1 MTTRRTPQQDEAF
14 AHARKL
20 VAGVRRMP
28 GDHIGRDAELVHLD
42 DEVNRLRALLGAD
55 HDGGEGGALAR
66 AGEAISGG
74 TMRLREVRRVAAHM
88 RTLSF
93 GHEGRDDDLIALDDE
108 VGRLMGALAAPPAT
122 MDKGIWEALP
132 VGTNVVVTWEDG
144 RAPYTVIRGAED
156 NGAVSCGGIG
166 IYGGKHWDKILTWQ
180 DERADLN
187 VVFTPSTDY
196 LPEGTRV
203 RLNTDIGDDE
213 IRIGEEG
220 SVMTVHASGYVKV
233 GFDSLPEMIHISNLD
248 LVKPKPGPEFQV
260 GRFVT
265 TTQDHRGIRVASNGV
280 IVELVDGEARV
291 DFGTVTQMVSTDALL
306 VIDTS
311 NPASVRWG
319 QS

>member
-1 MTTRRTPQQDEAF
+1 MIIHRTPEQDA
-14 AHARKL
+14 ALARARKL

-42 DEVNRLRALLGAD
+42 DEVNRLSALLDAD
-55 HDGGEGGALAR
+55 HDGEGDVLTR
-66 AGEAISGG
+66 AGEAISAG
-74 TMRLREVRRVAAHM
+74 TVRLREVRQVAAHM

-108 VGRLMGALAAPPAT
+108 VDRLMGALAAPPAT
-122 MDKGIWEALP
+122 MDEGIWGSLP
-132 VGTNVVVTWEDG
+132 VGTNAIVTWEDG
-144 RAPYTVIRGAED
+144 RPPYTVIRGAED

-166 IYGGKHWDKILTWQ
+166 IYGGRHWGKILTWQ
-180 DERADLN
+180 DEPADLN

-213 IRIGEEG
+213 IRLGEEG

-233 GFDSLPEMIHISNLD
+233 DFDSLPEMIHISNLD
-248 LVKPKPGPEFQV
+248 LVKPKPGSEFKV
-260 GRFVT
+260 GRSVM
-265 TTQDHRGIRVASNGV
+265 TTQDHRGVRIASNGV
-280 IVELVDGEARV
+280 IVEMVDGEARV
-291 DFGTVTQMVSTDALL
+291 DFGTVTQVVSPDVLL
-306 VIDTS
+306 VIDTTI
-311 NPASVRWG
+311 NDDVQWG